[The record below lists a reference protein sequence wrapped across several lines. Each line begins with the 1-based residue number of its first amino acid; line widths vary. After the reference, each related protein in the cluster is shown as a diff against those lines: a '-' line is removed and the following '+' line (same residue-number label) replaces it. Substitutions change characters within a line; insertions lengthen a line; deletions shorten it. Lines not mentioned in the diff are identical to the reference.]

1 MLALTPAEWRD
12 WLIGGQDRYLDQRQL
27 VIDQAQANGL
37 VQASRKGSNKL
48 TGMARDI
55 EKQRYEIRE
64 PGSYARVQKAR
75 LEEEKR
81 RRELFKEGT
90 RKFLES
96 KGG

>member
-12 WLIGGQDRYLDQRQL
+12 WLIGGQDRYL
-27 VIDQAQANGL
+27 
-37 VQASRKGSNKL
+37 
-48 TGMARDI
+48 
-55 EKQRYEIRE
+55 EIRE